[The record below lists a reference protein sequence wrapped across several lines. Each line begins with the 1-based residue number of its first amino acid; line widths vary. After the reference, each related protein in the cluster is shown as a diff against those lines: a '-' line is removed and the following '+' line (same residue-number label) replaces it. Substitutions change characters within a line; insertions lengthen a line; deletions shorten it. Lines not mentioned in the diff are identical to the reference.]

1 MSAWCT
7 AVVNKIKQMMG
18 IIIKRIKANKQKKGT
33 ISCHSIDLSRI
44 PLAVL
49 ILSFWMCCNRTWRS
63 GEKGSKDTQ
72 RYEMPLI

>member
-49 ILSFWMCCNRTWRS
+49 ILSF
-63 GEKGSKDTQ
+63 
-72 RYEMPLI
+72 